1 MWVYGPVVCVSE
13 CVFMGP
19 VCGSRCIY
27 RMEICVDMISPECV
41 IVALKTFIRM
51 CEPVYTC
58 PYLSVCLWVPEAV
71 LGFLCFYLFTSL

>member
-1 MWVYGPVVCVSE
+1 
-13 CVFMGP
+13 
-19 VCGSRCIY
+19 
-27 RMEICVDMISPECV
+27 MISPECV